1 VPRLTIFDLYNNI
14 KEFYLDRYF
23 GGQMAEDYSNK
34 LQDSLYWW
42 LGRKRPFIINNE
54 YSVELLFIDKV
65 NNSAKIRI
73 TNLKTG
79 STEEVT
85 NPLEVADERS

>member
-1 VPRLTIFDLYNNI
+1 MT
-14 KEFYLDRYF
+14 
-23 GGQMAEDYSNK
+23 EDYSNK

-54 YSVELLFIDKV
+54 YSIELLFIDKV

-73 TNLKTG
+73 TNIKNGTVQELDPSLSEPQEG
-79 STEEVT
+79 NS
-85 NPLEVADERS
+85 DERC